1 MPLPVSPTLRPRS
14 NAGVATGFADLAH
27 RIGETPLIRLW
38 NVARDLPDAVTVYA
52 KAEHLNPGGSVKDRA
67 ALRMIEQGLGAG
79 ALRADVTLI
88 DATSGNTGIAYAML
102 GAKLGLAVTLAL
114 PANASPERKQILRA
128 YGARLLLTDPMEGT
142 DGAQRQVCALV
153 DAEPDRYFYPDQYNN
168 DANWQAHFHGTG
180 AEILRQTGSRLTHFV
195 TGLGT
200 TGTFV
205 GAARRLQ
212 QDQPDVRCLAMQP
225 DSPLHGMEGLKH
237 LETAIVPGIYDAS
250 LADGFLTCS
259 TEEAHA
265 MTRRLAREEGLLVGV
280 SAGANVAA
288 ALRVAE
294 TLSKGVV
301 VTVLCDTGTR
311 YLSEPFWEEE

>member
-1 MPLPVSPTLRPRS
+1 MPLQASPTLPPKPKARVS
-14 NAGVATGFADLAH
+14 ISFLDLAH
-27 RIGETPLIRLW
+27 RIGETPLIRLRS
-38 NVARDLPDAVTVYA
+38 VTRSLPDAVAVYA

-67 ALRMIEQGLGAG
+67 ALRMIKQGLAEG

-102 GAKLGLAVTLAL
+102 GAALGLRVTLAL
-114 PANASPERKQILRA
+114 PANASPERKQILKA
-128 YGARLLLTDPMEGT
+128 YGAQLLLTDPMEGT
-142 DGAQRQVCALV
+142 DGAQRQVQALV

-180 AEILRQTGSRLTHFV
+180 AEIIRQTSGALTHFV

-200 TGTFV
+200 TGTFIGV
-205 GAARRLQ
+205 ARRLR
-212 QDQPDVRCLAMQP
+212 QDQPDVRCLAVQP

-250 LADGFLTCS
+250 LADDYLTCS
-259 TEEAHA
+259 TESAHV

-294 TLSKGVV
+294 TLDEGVV
-301 VTVLCDTGTR
+301 VTILCDTGTR
-311 YLSEPFWEEE
+311 YLSEPFWEE